1 MMGIRSAHVL
11 HTKFLCRA
19 TDMGSQNNQ
28 DAAHKKEERTGEV
41 GLVEC

>member
-1 MMGIRSAHVL
+1 MMGIHSAHVL

-28 DAAHKKEERTGEV
+28 DAAHKQGKRTGEV
-41 GLVEC
+41 GLIEY